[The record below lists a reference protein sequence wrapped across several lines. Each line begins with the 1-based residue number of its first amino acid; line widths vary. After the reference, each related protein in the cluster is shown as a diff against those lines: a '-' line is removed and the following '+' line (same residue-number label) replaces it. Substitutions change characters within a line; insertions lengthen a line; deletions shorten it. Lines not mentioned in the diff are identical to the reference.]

1 MEPVGTDQ
9 EKFVLMLHDRLVELE
24 NEVKDL
30 RPRALD
36 QRVTLLGTD
45 EKSQNGSVFVR
56 MHTSWNVDLN
66 QLCAATLGV
75 LGPLDNTRYDMW
87 ACQHWTFAD
96 TVTPFIVEMVVERSG
111 GGGPGGG
118 LEVAKVAHAA
128 LDSLLA
134 LTGRLLRVTA
144 SAEACALRCPT
155 WFAES
160 VRVASATGQRQAVLH
175 SWEPLSGHVV
185 TQDINDI
192 DETGTRTP
200 SQYRTWTML
209 HGWMAHQM
217 DPTDVWHPRGLS
229 NSKCAIDIV
238 ASIGG
243 MLDNAAAG
251 DP

>member
-1 MEPVGTDQ
+1 MEPIGTDQ

-24 NEVKDL
+24 SEVKDL

-36 QRVTLLGTD
+36 PRVTLLGTH
-45 EKSQNGSVFVR
+45 ERSQSGSVFVR
-56 MHTSWNVDLN
+56 LYTSWNVDLG
-66 QLCAATLGV
+66 QLCAATLGI

-96 TVTPFIVEMVVERSG
+96 TPTPFIIEMVVERSG

-128 LDSLLA
+128 LDSLMS
-134 LTGRLLRVTA
+134 LTAKLLRVTA
-144 SAEACALRCPT
+144 SADACALHSPT

-160 VRVASATGQRQAVLH
+160 VRVAAATGQRQATLH
-175 SWEPLSGHVV
+175 SWDPSCQKVV

-200 SQYRTWTML
+200 SQYLAWTML

-217 DPTDVWHPRGLS
+217 APTDVWHPRGLS

-238 ASIGG
+238 SAIGG
-243 MLDNAAAG
+243 ILDNQQ
-251 DP
+251 